1 MASKRTFSPS
11 PPDGV
16 DSLMT
21 DLREFSSTT
30 GLQTDKSPQRSTFGR
45 PDSPNSPESEDGA
58 LDGLMKRF
66 LTKKKNMD
74 EKACATVV
82 EIPPIQ
88 NTLQFK
94 WIRGHSTVR
103 RVLEEKRRDGEIG
116 FFVELESSDKEWVR
130 KCSDFYLSIISL
142 VRSF

>member
-1 MASKRTFSPS
+1 MPSKRTFSPS
-11 PPDGV
+11 PDGV
-16 DSLMT
+16 DSLVT

-30 GLQTDKSPQRSTFGR
+30 GLQTDKSQRFTFGR

-58 LDGLMKRF
+58 LDGLMRRF

-116 FFVELESSDKEWVR
+116 FLVELESSDKEWVR

-142 VRSF
+142 VSSF